1 MTCNPGRPKYTFP
14 APDLAIEK
22 NYMQLWRHGGDWKA
36 EPNKAVLVNCHRGAG
51 VWFLNTV
58 HESPLPNIS
67 GGSREV
73 NKKETDPKRNN
84 NSVCSYWINGAGRTF
99 DVYQASSSWQV

>member
-1 MTCNPGRPKYTFP
+1 MP
-14 APDLAIEK
+14 IEK

-36 EPNKAVLVNCHRGAG
+36 EPNKTVLVNCHGGGG

-58 HESPLPNIS
+58 HICPLHIVLANFS

-84 NSVCSYWINGAGRTF
+84 SSVCSYWINGAGRAF